1 MNIKKISFISLLIAA
16 LLTVSG
22 CCCTA
27 PFKAAEKDE
36 SAPASLDSSKSSD
49 EKTESFPEEESSEI
63 VSQEPSQEPDDIPS
77 QPEDDTP
84 KLITPDRDMRYRFN
98 IFLSNFSEQWFCEE
112 FVWSDYDGD
121 YILKTDEFVA
131 ETADVTTMVEFAHL
145 YAKINHNKAET
156 VIYEGIGYDGV
167 SLYTINLFTERF
179 FKRSVTAS
187 DIPTGEPMSF
197 GGYSL
202 IVVDNMVC
210 RPAADGGTFNNMT
223 VLDKIH
229 DLGDGIYK
237 VEFNIF
243 SVDNDEIAPIGGTI
257 QDKSVYYYTTE
268 QADSRSDF
276 YRHLNGI
283 AVIEPYVDA
292 EGKDR
297 IYLHSYEL
305 FED

>member
-1 MNIKKISFISLLIAA
+1 MNFKKISFISILIAVT
-16 LLTVSG
+16 LTVSG

-27 PFKAAEKDE
+27 PFKATEEDE
-36 SAPASLDSSKSSD
+36 SAPVLNEDSKVAD
-49 EKTESFPEEESSEI
+49 EKVESVTEDESSEL
-63 VSQEPSQEPDDIPS
+63 VSEDPSQES
-77 QPEDDTP
+77 SEPELSGP
-84 KLITPDRDMRYRFN
+84 EVITPDRDMRYRFN
-98 IFLSNFSEQWFCEE
+98 IFLSNFSEQWFCEN

-121 YILKTDEFVA
+121 YVLKTDKFVA
-131 ETADVTTMVEFAHL
+131 ESADVTTMVEFAHL
-145 YAKINHNKAET
+145 YAKINHNKQET
-156 VIYEGIGYDGV
+156 VLHEGFVYDGV

-179 FKRSVTAS
+179 FNRSVTANN
-187 DIPTGEPMSF
+187 IPRGEALPF

-210 RPAADGGTFNNMT
+210 IPAADGGTFGNMS
-223 VLDKIH
+223 VLDKIY
-229 DLGDGIYK
+229 DLGDGVYK

-276 YRHLNGI
+276 YKHLNGVAI
-283 AVIEPYVDA
+283 IEPYVDS

-297 IYLHSYEL
+297 IYLRSYEL